1 MVGAID
7 FLRKWVSVCQKSKCS
22 NCELF
27 RRNACPNQ
35 LERMSQD
42 QIPNVVKSVIVVAT
56 DQERSAG

>member
-35 LERMSQD
+35 LERMNHE
-42 QIPNVVKSVIVVAT
+42 QISSAVRSVIEVSEI
-56 DQERSAG
+56 QEVKAG